1 MIGCFGK
8 TTKKDLLYNSFQ
20 YEDSILYIVGSQH
33 SDLGG
38 SLFCNVME
46 VKNTKIGK
54 IDVSKYSE
62 TLNAL
67 LKANA
72 QSLLESCSYSGL
84 GGLAAAVSKM
94 CFKNSIGCSIKPVK
108 EELLFSENL
117 SFVVE
122 IKKEN
127 TVSFQRV
134 LESEDIPFD
143 KVGSTN
149 NTNKIIFD
157 NYINTELCSM
167 KNIWKNSLRERL
179 Q

>member
-1 MIGCFGK
+1 
-8 TTKKDLLYNSFQ
+8 
-20 YEDSILYIVGSQH
+20 
-33 SDLGG
+33 
-38 SLFCNVME
+38 ME

-54 IDVSKYSE
+54 IDVSRYSE

-72 QSLLESCSYSGL
+72 QSLIESCSYSGL
-84 GGLAAAVSKM
+84 GGLAVSVSKM
-94 CFKNSIGCSIKPVK
+94 CFKNSIGCSIKPVQ

-117 SFVVE
+117 SFIVE

-127 TVSFQRV
+127 AASFQRA
-134 LESEDIPFD
+134 LECEDIPFD

-149 NTNKIIFD
+149 STNKIIFD